1 MWLKG
6 QHQHPFPGDKDEL
19 LKRLT
24 QLSGDELSAASPR
37 NSIEPFGDGLCAH
50 SGPEMIRLAQ
60 NLKVALVDAQH
71 QVLNVQKAQNYV
83 QIITEVTSS
92 SECSYTAL

>member
-6 QHQHPFPGDKDEL
+6 QYQHPFPGDKDEL

-24 QLSGDELSAASPR
+24 QLAGDELSVVSPR

-50 SGPEMIRLAQ
+50 SGPEMIRLAR
-60 NLKVALVDAQH
+60 NVKVALGFQGEKPRLVSRCFLL
-71 QVLNVQKAQNYV
+71 V
-83 QIITEVTSS
+83 
-92 SECSYTAL
+92 